1 MAEKELTPMEAFDI
15 LTAGTNNPVAVGLAR
30 MVGKD
35 EWLRASVVIKQALEE
50 RDSLKHKLIDI
61 EFQNTLYHQSCE
73 SKDRKIAELKDSIN
87 DFNEALNKLQK
98 SISEEFKEKD
108 NLSDNKS
115 ESVEAIEKS
124 LLKYDGE
131 ISSAQ
136 IDRLYEN
143 YTAYIDKAIIGF
155 IK

>member
-1 MAEKELTPMEAFDI
+1 M
-15 LTAGTNNPVAVGLAR
+15 
-30 MVGKD
+30 
-35 EWLRASVVIKQALEE
+35 
-50 RDSLKHKLIDI
+50 
-61 EFQNTLYHQSCE
+61 
-73 SKDRKIAELKDSIN
+73 
-87 DFNEALNKLQK
+87 LQK

-136 IDRLYEN
+136 IDRLYED

>member
-1 MAEKELTPMEAFDI
+1 M
-15 LTAGTNNPVAVGLAR
+15 
-30 MVGKD
+30 
-35 EWLRASVVIKQALEE
+35 
-50 RDSLKHKLIDI
+50 
-61 EFQNTLYHQSCE
+61 
-73 SKDRKIAELKDSIN
+73 
-87 DFNEALNKLQK
+87 LQK
-98 SISEEFKEKD
+98 SISEKFKEKD

-136 IDRLYEN
+136 INRLYED

>member
-1 MAEKELTPMEAFDI
+1 M
-15 LTAGTNNPVAVGLAR
+15 
-30 MVGKD
+30 
-35 EWLRASVVIKQALEE
+35 S
-50 RDSLKHKLIDI
+50 
-61 EFQNTLYHQSCE
+61 
-73 SKDRKIAELKDSIN
+73 
-87 DFNEALNKLQK
+87 QK
-98 SISEEFKEKD
+98 SILEEFKEEN

-136 IDRLYEN
+136 IDRLYED

>member
-1 MAEKELTPMEAFDI
+1 M
-15 LTAGTNNPVAVGLAR
+15 
-30 MVGKD
+30 
-35 EWLRASVVIKQALEE
+35 
-50 RDSLKHKLIDI
+50 
-61 EFQNTLYHQSCE
+61 
-73 SKDRKIAELKDSIN
+73 
-87 DFNEALNKLQK
+87 LQK

-115 ESVEAIEKS
+115 KSVEAIEKS
-124 LLKYDGE
+124 LLKYDSE

-136 IDRLYEN
+136 IDRFYED

>member
-1 MAEKELTPMEAFDI
+1 M
-15 LTAGTNNPVAVGLAR
+15 
-30 MVGKD
+30 
-35 EWLRASVVIKQALEE
+35 
-50 RDSLKHKLIDI
+50 
-61 EFQNTLYHQSCE
+61 
-73 SKDRKIAELKDSIN
+73 
-87 DFNEALNKLQK
+87 LQK
-98 SISEEFKEKD
+98 SILDEFKEKN

-115 ESVEAIEKS
+115 ESAEAIEKS

-136 IDRLYEN
+136 IDKLYED

>member
-1 MAEKELTPMEAFDI
+1 M
-15 LTAGTNNPVAVGLAR
+15 
-30 MVGKD
+30 
-35 EWLRASVVIKQALEE
+35 S
-50 RDSLKHKLIDI
+50 
-61 EFQNTLYHQSCE
+61 
-73 SKDRKIAELKDSIN
+73 
-87 DFNEALNKLQK
+87 QK

-136 IDRLYEN
+136 IDRLYED

>member
-1 MAEKELTPMEAFDI
+1 M
-15 LTAGTNNPVAVGLAR
+15 
-30 MVGKD
+30 
-35 EWLRASVVIKQALEE
+35 
-50 RDSLKHKLIDI
+50 
-61 EFQNTLYHQSCE
+61 
-73 SKDRKIAELKDSIN
+73 
-87 DFNEALNKLQK
+87 LQK
-98 SISEEFKEKD
+98 SISEKFKEKD
-108 NLSDNKS
+108 SLSDNQS

-136 IDRLYEN
+136 INRLYED